1 MVRSRWIT
9 REDELSTLAGEWSA
23 LMQRAAAPQ
32 PVLTPTWLLAWW
44 RAFGRLDGRRLAA
57 LTLRDADSD
66 RLVGLVPMLER
77 RARHARALPLRR
89 LELLASGE
97 DEADE
102 ICSDYLGALFERD
115 RLSELARATTEAL
128 VARASEWDELVMPG
142 MEDGSPTVDALEAA
156 FRSAG
161 MAVNRSVTGECPFTT
176 LPASWEAWL
185 ESLDGQRRYFVRRT
199 LRDFE
204 KWAGP
209 GGGELHR
216 ASTPDELIDGRAVLA
231 RLHGERWSEGGVF
244 RSEVFSRFHREVMER
259 FRAGDGADLDL
270 LWLTVRGEPVAALY
284 NIVYGNKVY
293 FYQSGR
299 KIDVPKGV
307 RPGIVIHL
315 YAMQRAIA
323 AGIREYDF
331 LNGATPYK
339 RQLASGTRALITLR
353 AVSPS
358 LRGRSVEAARKLMAT
373 AADEVKRHPW
383 GKAAL
388 RATAQVR
395 ARHSTIPPRSRSTP
409 PGPREDS

>member
-1 MVRSRWIT
+1 
-9 REDELSTLAGEWSA
+9 
-23 LMQRAAAPQ
+23 
-32 PVLTPTWLLAWW
+32 
-44 RAFGRLDGRRLAA
+44 
-57 LTLRDADSD
+57 
-66 RLVGLVPMLER
+66 
-77 RARHARALPLRR
+77 
-89 LELLASGE
+89 
-97 DEADE
+97 
-102 ICSDYLGALFERD
+102 
-115 RLSELARATTEAL
+115 
-128 VARASEWDELVMPG
+128 
-142 MEDGSPTVDALEAA
+142 
-156 FRSAG
+156 
-161 MAVNRSVTGECPFTT
+161 
-176 LPASWEAWL
+176 
-185 ESLDGQRRYFVRRT
+185 
-199 LRDFE
+199 
-204 KWAGP
+204 
-209 GGGELHR
+209 
-216 ASTPDELIDGRAVLA
+216 
-231 RLHGERWSEGGVF
+231 
-244 RSEVFSRFHREVMER
+244 MER

-358 LRGRSVEAARKLMAT
+358 LRGRSVEAARKLVVSAT
-373 AADEVKRHPW
+373 DEVRRHPW
-383 GKAAL
+383 GQAAL

-395 ARHSTIPPRSRSTP
+395 ARHSTVPPRPRSTP